1 MTLFPTATAQE
12 IATITARALI
22 EVGAVHLSP
31 QEPFTYTSGLKS
43 PVYVD
48 CRKLIAFPR
57 TRTVLTDLALATMAR
72 EAGLEAFDAIAGG
85 ETAGIPFAAWIAD
98 RLALPMQYVRKK
110 PKGFGRLAQIEGDL
124 TPGQRILLVEDL
136 ATDGGSK
143 LKFAA
148 ALRAAGAQVKHCFVV
163 FHHDVFPESRDRLAA
178 DDLAIHALA
187 RWQDVLAVARAGR
200 HFDTAAV
207 DEVDEF
213 LKAPLAWSG
222 ARGGIDALSDEL
234 AG

>member
-1 MTLFPTATAQE
+1 MTLFPVAGRDE
-12 IATITARALI
+12 IAKITAGALL

-31 QEPFTYTSGLKS
+31 SEPFTYTSGLKS

-57 TRTVLTDLALATMAR
+57 VRTVLIDLALTTMAR
-72 EAGLEAFDAIAGG
+72 EAGLEAFDAVAGG

-124 TPGQRILLVEDL
+124 KEGQRVLLVEDL

-143 LKFAA
+143 LKFAE
-148 ALRAAGAQVKHCFVV
+148 ALRQAGAEVSHCFVV
-163 FHHDVFPESRDRLAA
+163 FHHDVFPASTERL
-178 DDLAIHALA
+178 DKEGLAIHALA
-187 RWQDVLAVARAGR
+187 RWADVLAVARVRGTL
-200 HFDTAAV
+200 DPAALQ
-207 DEVDEF
+207 EVDTF
-213 LKAPLAWSG
+213 LEDPLAWSG
-222 ARGGIDALSDEL
+222 ARGGIASL
-234 AG
+234 

>member
-1 MTLFPTATAQE
+1 MTLFPVASRDE
-12 IATITARALI
+12 IAEITARALL

-31 QEPFTYTSGLKS
+31 REPFTYTSGLKS

-57 TRTVLTDLALATMAR
+57 VRTVLIDLALATMAR
-72 EAGLEAFDAIAGG
+72 EAGLEAFDAVAGG

-124 TPGQRILLVEDL
+124 KEGQRVLLVEDL

-143 LKFAA
+143 IKFAE
-148 ALRAAGAQVKHCFVV
+148 ALRTAGASVSHCFVI
-163 FHHDVFPESRDRLAA
+163 FHHDVFPASSARLAEGG
-178 DDLAIHALA
+178 LAIHALA
-187 RWQDVLAVARAGR
+187 HWADIIKVARGGALL
-200 HFDTAAV
+200 DTAGL
-207 DEVDEF
+207 DEVDAF
-213 LKAPLAWSG
+213 LAAPFAWS
-222 ARGGIDALSDEL
+222 AAHGGIAEL
-234 AG
+234 AASPAG